1 MNNVLTRL
9 TYVTTDMTTSQSETI
24 SRPSARASSRDVIA
38 IAIVHGDSDDSN
50 KYSPRNCG
58 IDPGLQVHLEFD
70 FHLQL
75 NDWRR
80 PESPDKEET

>member
-1 MNNVLTRL
+1 MVT
-9 TYVTTDMTTSQSETI
+9 VTTVINT
-24 SRPSARASSRDVIA
+24 ARVI
-38 IAIVHGDSDDSN
+38 VV
-50 KYSPRNCG
+50 
-58 IDPGLQVHLEFD
+58 IDPGLQVHLELD